1 MSAAAD
7 TRRSVMGTAAGS
19 CCRNRSFEH
28 SVAGQRPARHLD
40 FRPMTG
46 PVTCELTLSLQ
57 SRRSSK
63 RLKCLQRVDSGCCQA
78 LTVWPVSSV
87 ARSLDWRTIDSASEL
102 DLAWRKVQRVPLWSV
117 RFRVAGRIGQQ
128 AVPPPVLLA

>member
-1 MSAAAD
+1 MLSSCRAATSAEGLQVLNFETDVCTPSD
-7 TRRSVMGTAAGS
+7 TSLQGNMPIQPSALRQ
-19 CCRNRSFEH
+19 RNRDN
-28 SVAGQRPARHLD
+28 V
-40 FRPMTG
+40 
-46 PVTCELTLSLQ
+46 
-57 SRRSSK
+57 
-63 RLKCLQRVDSGCCQA
+63 CLLGVDSGCCQA

-102 DLAWRKVQRVPLWSV
+102 DLAWLEVQRVPLWSV